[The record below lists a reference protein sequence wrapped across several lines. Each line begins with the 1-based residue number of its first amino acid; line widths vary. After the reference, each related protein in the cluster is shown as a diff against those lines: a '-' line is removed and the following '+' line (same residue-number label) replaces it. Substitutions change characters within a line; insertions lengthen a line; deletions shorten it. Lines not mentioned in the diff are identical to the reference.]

1 MTATNFILA
10 YVADVPKSAALY
22 AKVLGS
28 EPVENSPNFA
38 MFMQPSGP
46 MIGLW
51 ARHDVAPP
59 ATAPGGMEIL
69 FSVKTKP
76 ELEALLKD
84 WSALGLKIVQQPT
97 QMDFGYTFTAAD
109 PDGHRLRAYMPSEMA
124 VHSKDAAGA

>member
-1 MTATNFILA
+1 MPATNFILA
-10 YVADVPKSAALY
+10 YVADVPRSAALY

-28 EPVENSPNFA
+28 EPVENSANFA
-38 MFMQPSGP
+38 MFMQPNGP

-69 FSVKTKP
+69 FAVKSKQ
-76 ELEALLKD
+76 EVEALLKD
-84 WSALGLKIVQQPT
+84 WTALGLKIVQQPT

-109 PDGHRLRAYMPSEMA
+109 PDGHRLRAYLPSEMA
-124 VHSKDAAGA
+124 VHSNATA